1 MTTDEVKKKI
11 EAGLP
16 GASIAVTDL
25 TGTGDHFRAEITASQ
40 FQGKST
46 MEMHRMVYQILGRD
60 VGGPIHAL
68 TLVTKAE

>member
-16 GASIAVTDL
+16 GASVIVTDL
-25 TGTGDHFRAEITASQ
+25 TGTSDHFRAEIVAPQ
-40 FQGKST
+40 FRGKST
-46 MEMHRMVYQILGRD
+46 MEMHRMVYAILGNA

-68 TLVTKAE
+68 TLMTKAA